1 MARKPILCLDF
12 DGVLHGYQSG
22 WQGAAIIPDPAVP
35 GAVGFL
41 HSAVERFQVVIYSS
55 RSGQPGGIDA
65 MRGWLMM
72 NLMAVIEDRQEADHV
87 LSQIQWATEKP
98 AAMVTLD
105 DRAITFD
112 GHWPSMDA
120 LAAFQPWNKRKAG
133 AEPYSADHLRPINT
147 APLDEEVFVYCG
159 EMRFR
164 AKLVPG
170 ASAYEDDNGRER
182 ICDQWQATREGEHP
196 PCWSEGGCWASNADE
211 SPSLQP
217 THWSPAPVLTP
228 EHQP

>member
-72 NLMAVIEDRQEADHV
+72 NLMAVIEDRREADHV

-112 GHWPSMDA
+112 GYWPSMDA
-120 LAAFQPWNKRKAG
+120 LAAFQPWNKRKASV
-133 AEPYSADHLRPINT
+133 EPYHADHRRPINT
-147 APLDEEVFVYCG
+147 APLDEEVYVYCG

-164 AKLVPG
+164 AKLVSG

-182 ICDQWQATREGEHP
+182 ICDQWQATRDGEHP

-217 THWSPAPVLTP
+217 THWSPAPALTP
-228 EHQP
+228 GA